1 MNIEPGTISFGTLR
15 TQDLIQKFVDEVIYL
30 DPDNEFANQ
39 LDSVISGDSLEE
51 YWESEE
57 AGWDLEELFDILDG
71 FAPDEMYFGA
81 HPDDPADFG
90 FWYME

>member
-15 TQDLIQKFVDEVIYL
+15 TQDLIKTFISEVLYH
-30 DPDNEFANQ
+30 DPDNVFANHLLSMCEFAT
-39 LDSVISGDSLEE
+39 EE
-51 YWESEE
+51 YLDSEE
-57 AGWDLEELFDILDG
+57 ATFDLEELFDILDG

-81 HPDDPADFG
+81 HYGDPADFG